1 MSAEQAKRTRGTARS
16 ILITPLGKRI
26 LREVE
31 AGTYK
36 FAPRR
41 GYTRPPGVPFTD
53 KRKRK

>member
-41 GYTRPPGVPFTD
+41 GYTRPPATLNANKG
-53 KRKRK
+53 KSK